1 VADPLGASHSSIWVI
16 MPNLVALGQTL
27 QAYAGAL
34 LKKLGR
40 PSDFACDA
48 RIFDDLDTE
57 MHFSVKVIENGTV

>member
-1 VADPLGASHSSIWVI
+1 